1 MNPNSVYLIK
11 PNPNDPP
18 KLTVAQLAEALY
30 EGTPH
35 LQNLAETLARQH
47 GKAEAL
53 APFPMMGPTV
63 INFWMTIAQQ
73 LIDHSS
79 QWIENN
85 GSACDLEHDEY
96 NRLKQLP
103 MHPDTMS
110 CIPENLRQFY
120 QK

>member
-11 PNPNDPP
+11 PNPKDPP

-47 GKAEAL
+47 GSAEAL
-53 APFPMMGPTV
+53 APFPLMGPTV

-73 LIDHSS
+73 LIDHASMWNPN
-79 QWIENN
+79 Q
-85 GSACDLEHDEY
+85 GSACDLNEEEMT
-96 NRLKQLP
+96 RLKQLP

-110 CIPENLRQFY
+110 CIPDEIRKFY
-120 QK
+120 KE